1 MSGVVYEPEY
11 LYADGVFRGA
21 ARLYVD
27 AEGRVAAAAE
37 PGATVVKLPGVAL
50 FPGLVNAHSHAFQRV
65 LRGRTERTANG
76 DDFWAWR
83 ELMYRAASTLNPE
96 QLYAVSR
103 LAFVEMAL
111 AGVTTVGEFHYV
123 HHQPDGRPYDDVHEL
138 ARAVVRAAREA
149 GLRIVVL
156 RVAYARAGF
165 QVAVNPL
172 QARFIEPDVDTYLSR
187 VASLRF
193 EDPLVTVG
201 MAPHS
206 VRAVPRDW
214 LQAIARTGGAAVTHI
229 HVAEQP
235 AELKA
240 CLAEHGRHPVDL
252 LDEVGLL
259 PNATAVHAIH
269 LDETHARKLKRVC
282 ACPTTEANLGD
293 GVVPADVLLKAG
305 VRISLGSDSQARIAL
320 LEEARLL
327 EDNLRLV
334 RQRRA
339 VLDAG
344 DGRLA
349 ERLFDCASVAGA
361 EALGVET
368 GSLRVGQPADFF
380 TLPVDSVAAAVFG
393 QERVRD
399 VAVQGRLIVR
409 DGRHALL
416 EAAARDFAQVISK
429 LHA

>member
-11 LYADGVFRGA
+11 LYAEGVFRGA

-27 AEGRVAAAAE
+27 GEGRVAAAAV
-37 PGATVVKLPGVAL
+37 PGAPVVKLPGVAL
-50 FPGLVNAHSHAFQRV
+50 LPGLVNAHSHAFQRV

-83 ELMYRAASTLNPE
+83 ELMYRAASTLSPE

-149 GLRIVVL
+149 GLRIVLL
-156 RVAYARAGF
+156 RVAYARAGY
-165 QVAVNPL
+165 QVAPNPL
-172 QARFIEPDVDTYLSR
+172 QARFLEPDVDTYLSR

-193 EDPLVTVG
+193 DDPLVSVG

-206 VRAVPRDW
+206 VRAVPREW
-214 LQAIARTGGAAVTHI
+214 LLGIARAGGVTHV

-269 LDETHARKLKRVC
+269 LEESHARKLKRVC

-293 GVVPADVLLKAG
+293 GVVPADVLMKAG
-305 VRISLGSDSQARIAL
+305 VRVSLGSDSQARIAL

-349 ERLFDCASVAGA
+349 ERLLDCATVAGA

-409 DGRHALL
+409 DGRHALH
-416 EAAARDFAQVISK
+416 EAAASDFAKVVAG
-429 LHA
+429 L

>member
-1 MSGVVYEPEY
+1 MTAAIYEPDF
-11 LYADGVFRGA
+11 LYADGAFRRGA
-21 ARLYVD
+21 RLCVD
-27 AEGRVAAAAE
+27 GAGRVVAAAPEGTA
-37 PGATVVKLPGVAL
+37 VVRMPGVAL
-50 FPGLVNAHSHAFQRV
+50 FPGLVNGHSHAFQRV
-65 LRGRTERTANG
+65 LRGRTERVANG

-83 ELMYRAASTLNPE
+83 ELMYRAASSLSPQ

-138 ARAVVRAAREA
+138 ARAVVRAARDA
-149 GLRIVVL
+149 GLRIVLL

-165 QVAVNPL
+165 QVPPNPL

-187 VASLRF
+187 VASLKF
-193 EDPLVTVG
+193 DDPLVSVG

-214 LQAIARTGGAAVTHI
+214 LQAIARAGGVTHI

-240 CLAEHGRHPVDL
+240 CRVEHGLHPVDL

-259 PNATAVHAIH
+259 NATAVHAIH
-269 LDETHARKLKRVC
+269 LEEGHARKLKRVC

-293 GVVPADVLLKAG
+293 GVVPADVLMNAG
-305 VRISLGSDSQARIAL
+305 VSVSLGSDSQARISL

-349 ERLFDCASVAGA
+349 ERLFACATTEGA
-361 EALGVET
+361 AALGVDT
-368 GSLRVGQPADFF
+368 GALRVGQPADFF
-380 TLPVDSVAAAVFG
+380 TLPVDSVAAAIFG

-409 DGRHALL
+409 DGRHALHD
-416 EAAARDFAQVISK
+416 EALRGFKSAVEA
-429 LHA
+429 LG